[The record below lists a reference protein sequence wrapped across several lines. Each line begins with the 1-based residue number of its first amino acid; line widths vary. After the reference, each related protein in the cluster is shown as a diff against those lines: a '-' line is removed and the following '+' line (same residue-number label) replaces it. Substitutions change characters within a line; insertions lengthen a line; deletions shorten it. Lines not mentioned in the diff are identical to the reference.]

1 MIGCHNHT
9 AYSNLRLLDC
19 INSVE
24 DLIKTSAKLG
34 YKGIAITD
42 HETVSAHVQAIKK
55 TRELKQKG
63 AIPEDFKLILGNE
76 IYLVDDIESV
86 RENYQPGI
94 TKFPHFLL
102 ISKDKKGHEQLRYL
116 SSLAWSNGFYTG
128 TMERVPTIKS
138 DLERV
143 VKEDPNHLIATSACL
158 GSEVNIH
165 LLEIREAEKTGNVEK
180 ANFHR
185 QKLNKFI
192 LWCIDVFGKDN
203 FFIELQPGLSDEQ
216 IYCNNKLIQIA
227 DYYGLK
233 RIITTDTHYL
243 RPEDREIHKAFLNS
257 KEGEREVDDFY
268 EACFLH
274 SLDEIYQRM
283 SYIDKDIIDDALKNT
298 LLIGEMV
305 EDYTIEHDPVIPK
318 IDLPDFEV
326 RHIFKPAYE
335 KYEYIQKMAYSDNDQ
350 DRYMI
355 KLIEDGFQE
364 NIPFNTLTKEKFHQI
379 LNRINLELGELWEIS
394 QKLNQAMSS
403 YYITVREIVNIIWDD
418 ECGGNSL
425 VGSGRGSAAG
435 FLINYLLGITQIN
448 PLEYDIEMPHWRH
461 LHRSRPELPDID
473 IDTEGAKRQQILQ
486 ALKRHFGEDR
496 VLQVC
501 TFGTEGSKSAL
512 LTACRGLGIDVDT
525 AQYLS
530 GMIPFERGQ
539 NWSLSDCFYG
549 NEEKGR
555 KPIKEFIREVEKYPK
570 LKETALKIEG
580 LVNKRSIHAGGVI
593 IFNEPY
599 YKSNA
604 MMKAPN
610 GTPITQ
616 FNLGDSEA
624 LGNVKFDLL
633 TIEALDKIRANLDM
647 LLEHKEI
654 EWQGALRKTFNKYL
668 HPQNIEI
675 NEPKLYKLLGS
686 GEVIDL
692 FQFSTEVGHLAAIKV
707 KPSNLLETA
716 AANSLMRLMSDGEEQ
731 PIDTFIKYKNNISLW
746 YEEMKNYGLN
756 EDEIKVMEEHL
767 LKLNG
772 VADTQ
777 ESVMLL
783 SMDKRIAGFDVKW
796 ANKLRK
802 AIAKKDQ
809 KALEEAREKFFE
821 NGKVL
826 GNREELLRYVWDVQI
841 KRQLGYSFSIL
852 HTMAYSIIA
861 LQELNL
867 NYKFNPLYWQ
877 TACLSVNA
885 GSQDDEDEEEYIEAE
900 EDGENRKN
908 KSTNYGKI
916 ATAIGNI
923 RKRGI
928 KVDLP
933 DINKAGFG
941 FTPDIENNS
950 IIFGLKGINGIGD
963 DVVNTIIQHR
973 PYKSFD
979 DFINR
984 MFKSKLIKKSQVI
997 QLIKAGCFDSFGDR
1011 YEIMKQFI
1019 SLIYE
1024 PKTKLT
1030 MSNLNMLLE
1039 NNLIPEQYNLQIRFF
1054 RFKDY
1059 ISKSVY
1065 KTIQEPKDKLFLL
1078 DDIATQFFNQH
1089 FSDESVVDFV
1099 DGKMIIS
1106 ERKFKKEYDKKMEQ
1120 LKKWI
1125 TSEEA
1130 LNLLNKKL
1138 LENEWD
1144 KYCSG
1149 NISKWEMDS
1158 LSFYYHEHELEHVN
1172 KEKYG
1177 IVNFYELPE
1186 DPKIVDTY
1194 KWRGRLYD
1202 QYEIY
1207 RIAGTVLDKNKN
1219 KHTITLLTTDGVI
1232 TVKFYSGAFS
1242 HYNKQISQKNG
1253 DKKEVLEKSWFT
1265 RGNKL
1270 LISGFRRGN
1279 NFIPKVYKNSI
1290 YQHTVALIE
1299 DIDEYGNLVLSTERV
1314 QV

>member
-1 MIGCHNHT
+1 MIGCHCHT
-9 AYSNLRLLDC
+9 DRSNIRLLDST
-19 INSVE
+19 NSVK
-24 DLIKTSAKLG
+24 DLILTAAKLN
-34 YKGIAITD
+34 YKGVAITD
-42 HETVSAHVQAIKK
+42 HECLSAHVQAIKL
-55 TRELKQKG
+55 TREFKQKG
-63 AIPEDFKLILGNE
+63 EIPQDFKLILGNE
-76 IYLVDDIESV
+76 IYLVDSLEEV
-86 RENYQPGI
+86 RDNYKSGV

-102 ISKDKKGHEQLRYL
+102 LAKDKEGHEQLRIL
-116 SSLAWSNGFYTG
+116 SSKAWENSFWTG
-128 TMERVPTIKS
+128 TMERVPTVKK
-138 DLERV
+138 DLEEV
-143 VKEDPNHLIATSACL
+143 VKNNKGHLIASTACL

-165 LLEIREAEKTGNVEK
+165 LLAIREAERDNDEEKIRYHKT
-180 ANFHR
+180 
-185 QKLNKFI
+185 KLHEFI
-192 LWCIDVFGKDN
+192 LWCIDIFGQEN
-203 FFIELQPGLSDEQ
+203 FFIELQPALSDEQ
-216 IYCNNKLIQIA
+216 IYCNQKLIKIA

-233 RIITTDTHYL
+233 RIVTTDAHYL
-243 RPEDREIHKAFLNS
+243 RPEDREIHKAYLSS

-268 EACFLH
+268 EACFLQTIE
-274 SLDEIYQRM
+274 EIYERM
-283 SYIDKDIIDDALKNT
+283 NYLPKEIVEEAIKNT
-298 LLIGEMV
+298 ELIGEMI
-305 EDYTIEHDPVIPK
+305 EDYTIEHDPIIPK
-318 IDLPDFEV
+318 IDLPEFEV
-326 RHIFKPAYE
+326 RHIFKPAYDQ
-335 KYEYIQKMAYSDNDQ
+335 YEYIKKMAYSDNEQ

-364 NIPFNTLTKEKFHQI
+364 NIPYNVLTKEKFHQI

-394 QKLNQAMSS
+394 QRLNQAMSS

-448 PLEYDIEMPHWRH
+448 PLEYGIEMPHWRH
-461 LHRSRPELPDID
+461 LHKSRPELPDID
-473 IDTEGAKRQQILQ
+473 IDTEGSKRQQILQ
-486 ALKRHFGEDR
+486 ALRRHFGEDR

-525 AQYLS
+525 AQYLT
-530 GMIPFERGQ
+530 GLIPFERGQ
-539 NWSLSDCFYG
+539 NWSLSDCFFG

-555 KPIKEFIREVEKYPK
+555 KPVKELINEVEKYPR

-633 TIEALDKIRANLDM
+633 TIEALDKIRATLDM
-647 LLEHKEI
+647 LLEHGEI
-654 EWQGALRKTFNKYL
+654 EWQGSLRKTFNKYL
-668 HPQNIEI
+668 HPQNIEL
-675 NEPKLYKLLGS
+675 NDPKLYEMLGS
-686 GEVIDL
+686 GEVMDL
-692 FQFSTEVGHLAAIKV
+692 FQFSTEVGHQAAIKV
-707 KPSNLLETA
+707 KPKNLLETA
-716 AANSLMRLMSDGEEQ
+716 AANSLMRLMSEGGEQ
-731 PIDTFIKYKNNISLW
+731 PIDTFIKYKNDISLW
-746 YEEMKNYGLN
+746 YEEMRSYGLN
-756 EDEIKVMEEHL
+756 DEEIKVMEDHL

-809 KALEEAREKFFE
+809 KALEEAQNKFFE
-821 NGKVL
+821 NGKAL
-826 GNREELLRYVWDVQI
+826 GNRDEILNYVWNVQI

-852 HTMAYSIIA
+852 HTLAYSVIA

-885 GSQDDEDEEEYIEAE
+885 GSSEDDEDEILEDVNDDEEK
-900 EDGENRKN
+900 KN

-923 RKRGI
+923 QKRGI

-941 FTPDIENNS
+941 FTPDLENDS

-963 DVVNTIIQHR
+963 DVVNTIIQNR

-979 DFINR
+979 DFIER
-984 MFKSKLIKKSQVI
+984 MFNTGLIKKSQVI
-997 QLIKAGCFDSFGDR
+997 QLIKAGCFDSFGNRVD
-1011 YEIMKQFI
+1011 IMKKFI

-1024 PKTKLT
+1024 PKNKLT
-1030 MSNLNMLLE
+1030 MANFKMLME
-1039 NNLIPEQYNLQIRFF
+1039 NNLIPEEYNICVRYFK
-1054 RFKDY
+1054 FKDY
-1059 ISKSVY
+1059 ISKRVY
-1065 KTIQEPKDKLFLL
+1065 KTINKPKDKFLML
-1078 DDIATQFFNQH
+1078 DQIATPFFNEH
-1089 FSDESVVDFV
+1089 FTDESVV
-1099 DGKMIIS
+1099 GYEQGNLIIS
-1106 ERKFKKEYDKKMEQ
+1106 ENKFKKEYDKKMEAV
-1120 LKKWI
+1120 KKWI
-1125 TSEEA
+1125 NSKEA
-1130 LNLLNKKL
+1130 LQLLNKKL
-1138 LENEWD
+1138 FMNEWK
-1144 KYCSG
+1144 KYCDGS
-1149 NISKWEMDS
+1149 ISKWEMDS
-1158 LSFYYHEHELEHVN
+1158 LSYYYHEHELAKVN

-1177 IVNFYELPE
+1177 IVNFFELPE
-1186 DPKIVDTY
+1186 DPKVVDTY
-1194 KWRGRLYD
+1194 MWRGRKMN
-1202 QYEIY
+1202 QYEIV

-1219 KHTITLLTTDGVI
+1219 KHTITLLTTDGVV
-1232 TVKFYSGAFS
+1232 TVKFYAGAFS
-1242 HYNKQISQKNG
+1242 HYNKQISQNKG
-1253 DKKEVLEKSWFT
+1253 EKKEVLEKSWFT

-1270 LISGFRRGN
+1270 LISGFRREN
-1279 NFIPKVYKNSI
+1279 QFIPKVYKNSI
-1290 YQHTVALIE
+1290 YQHTVALIN
-1299 DIDEYGNLVLSTERV
+1299 DVDEYGNLSLTLERV
-1314 QV
+1314 RV